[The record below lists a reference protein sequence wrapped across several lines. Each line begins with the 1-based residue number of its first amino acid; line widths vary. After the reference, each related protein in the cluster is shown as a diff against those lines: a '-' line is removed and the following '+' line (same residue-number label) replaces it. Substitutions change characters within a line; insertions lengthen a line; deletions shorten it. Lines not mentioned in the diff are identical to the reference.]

1 MELRICRSLW
11 AMTNGVGCNLINS
24 TLQQGERTVKKRKVM
39 LLVQEARIYIKYLQ
53 AATLEG

>member
-1 MELRICRSLW
+1 
-11 AMTNGVGCNLINS
+11 MTNGVGCNLING
-24 TLQQGERTVKKRKVM
+24 TLQQGERIVKKRKVM